1 MIMDGEKAVVA
12 VIKEL
17 NTLALPL
24 FTGRIFKYVRREKYT
39 GEYIAVNHLPFVYG
53 SEIGEGIININV
65 HVPRLTTNEPD
76 TGRLYDLWNP
86 IKEHF
91 FVSPTE
97 ESEGVYLE
105 GAYFSF
111 YSHSLPT
118 PDDDGTYYVNVQL
131 KVNFNNVK

>member
-1 MIMDGEKAVVA
+1 MDGEKAVVA

-17 NTLALPL
+17 NTLGLPS
-24 FTGRIFKYVRREKYT
+24 FDGRIFKYVRREKYT

-76 TGRLYDLWNP
+76 TARLYELWNP

-91 FVSPTE
+91 FVSADE
-97 ESEGVYLE
+97 ESQPVQLD
-105 GAYFSF
+105 GADFSF

-118 PDDDGTYYVNVQL
+118 EDSDGTFYVNIQL
-131 KVNFNNVK
+131 KVNFNNLK